1 MMNWCTVYSLYV
13 YLYVLWIKVIC
24 YKMSLNRFFC
34 RLNFLLYMCIF
45 VLNLGDDIYRLLDIG
60 NIIIL

>member
-1 MMNWCTVYSLYV
+1 
-13 YLYVLWIKVIC
+13 
-24 YKMSLNRFFC
+24 MSLNRFFC

-60 NIIIL
+60 NILYYYIIGIRLYFVSFFEREIEVV